1 MSRYSRENMQK
12 CRRNEQIFEGK
23 YAKMR
28 RNEQIF
34 EGKYAKMLEKH
45 FIKKNIFDCNQQI
58 FEGKSSYMILLFSFL
73 KKWLYLRENVKIN
86 LKISRNT
93 CIPSRKQETR

>member
-1 MSRYSRENMQK
+1 MKKWPVRRRNSGENMKK

-23 YAKMR
+23 
-28 RNEQIF
+28 NE
-34 EGKYAKMLEKH
+34 KMLEKH
-45 FIKKNIFDCNQQI
+45 LKKKNIFDCNQQI

>member
-1 MSRYSRENMQK
+1 MQK

-23 YAKMR
+23 YAKMS
-28 RNEQIF
+28 Q
-34 EGKYAKMLEKH
+34 KH
-45 FIKKNIFDCNQQI
+45 FIKKIIFDCNQQI

>member
-1 MSRYSRENMQK
+1 MQK

-23 YAKMR
+23 YAKM
-28 RNEQIF
+28 
-34 EGKYAKMLEKH
+34 LEFI
-45 FIKKNIFDCNQQI
+45 FIKKIFSDCNQQI
-58 FEGKSSYMILLFSFL
+58 FEGKFSHMILLFSFL

>member
-23 YAKMR
+23 YAKM
-28 RNEQIF
+28 
-34 EGKYAKMLEKH
+34 LEFI
-45 FIKKNIFDCNQQI
+45 FIKKIISDCNQQI
-58 FEGKSSYMILLFSFL
+58 FEGKFSYMILLFSFL

>member
-1 MSRYSRENMQK
+1 MQK

-23 YAKMR
+23 YAKM
-28 RNEQIF
+28 
-34 EGKYAKMLEKH
+34 LEFI
-45 FIKKNIFDCNQQI
+45 FIKKIISDCNQQI
-58 FEGKSSYMILLFSFL
+58 FEGKFSYMILLVSFL
-73 KKWLYLRENVKIN
+73 KKWLYFRENVKIN

>member
-1 MSRYSRENMQK
+1 MQK

-34 EGKYAKMLEKH
+34 EGKYAKMSQKH

>member
-1 MSRYSRENMQK
+1 MSRYSRENMQKCAVMSRYSRENMQK

-23 YAKMR
+23 YAKMS
-28 RNEQIF
+28 QFI
-34 EGKYAKMLEKH
+34 
-45 FIKKNIFDCNQQI
+45 FIKKIIFYCNQQI
-58 FEGKSSYMILLFSFL
+58 FEGKFSYMILLFSFL

>member
-1 MSRYSRENMQK
+1 MQK

-23 YAKMR
+23 YAKM
-28 RNEQIF
+28 
-34 EGKYAKMLEKH
+34 LEFI
-45 FIKKNIFDCNQQI
+45 FIKKIIFDCNQQI

-86 LKISRNT
+86 LKISPNT